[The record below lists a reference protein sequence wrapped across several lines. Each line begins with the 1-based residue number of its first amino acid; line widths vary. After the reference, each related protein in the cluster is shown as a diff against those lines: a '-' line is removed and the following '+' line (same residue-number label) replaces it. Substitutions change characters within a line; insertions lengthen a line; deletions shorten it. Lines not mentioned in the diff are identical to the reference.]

1 MVAKS
6 LVRITVALDESA
18 FQIFEKLRKEEGIS
32 QSALMRRALKF
43 YDENK
48 GLVKGKDPKVDLYV
62 DMLSSGEH
70 IILDMDHWLLLIGLI
85 DSSPKKE
92 KFWQGCRAVAMA
104 HAEQLPSKVRTPGEL
119 LERLE
124 ACNFF
129 RLVKNSEKD
138 FTLVLNSNVT
148 KKFVKTIVEDFLSCM
163 DFKAEVKEDFSKLR
177 VKIL

>member
-1 MVAKS
+1 MVAKN
-6 LVRITVALDESA
+6 LVRITIALDESS

-32 QSALMRRALKF
+32 QSALLRRSLKF

-48 GLVKGKDPKVDLYV
+48 GLVKSKDKKVDLYV

-70 IILDMDHWLLLIGLI
+70 IILDMDHWILLLNLI

-92 KFWQGCRAVAMA
+92 KFWQGCRAVAKA
-104 HAEQLPSKVRTPGEL
+104 HSEQLPSKVRTPAEL

-138 FTLVLNSNVT
+138 FTLVLNSNST
-148 KKFVKTIVEDFLSCM
+148 KKFVRTIVEDFLNCM
-163 DFKAEVKEDFSKLR
+163 KFNAEVKEDFSKLR
-177 VKIL
+177 VRIL

>member
-1 MVAKS
+1 M
-6 LVRITVALDESA
+6 TVKNLARVTIALDEGS
-18 FQIFEKLRKEEGIS
+18 FQIFDKLRKEEGVS

-48 GLVKGKDPKVDLYV
+48 GLLKTRDKKVDLYV

-70 IILDMDHWLLLIGLI
+70 IILDMDHWILLLNLI

-92 KFWQGCRAVAMA
+92 KFWKGCRAVALA
-104 HAEQLPSKVRTPGEL
+104 HAEQLRSKVRTPEEL

-138 FTLVLNSNVT
+138 FTLVLNSNAT
-148 KKFVKTIVEDFLSCM
+148 KKFVKEIVKDFMDCM
-163 DFKAEVKEDFSKLR
+163 KFSAEVKEDFSKLR
-177 VKIL
+177 VRLL